1 MAVNRERY
9 TPHDVG
15 PSPLDW
21 DAPYLEEV
29 SSLITN
35 GFVGTATPYYT
46 DDSGIPYL
54 YGTNVRANKLDSK
67 DIRFVNRQFHSQ
79 QSKTELKTGDLLTV
93 QSGHIGETAVVT
105 EEFDG
110 ANCHALIVTRT
121 EKKYVF
127 PQYLSYYINSEIGR
141 ARLRGLVVGSTI
153 LHINTKDLKKF
164 RVLLPPLP
172 EQQKIAKIL
181 STWDKA
187 IATTE
192 RLIATSQQQ
201 KKALMQ
207 QLLTGKKRL
216 VNPDTG
222 MVFEEDWEHVSLGK
236 LVKVTGGNA
245 FKSEQFQESGIPLI
259 KISNIKPNYSV
270 TVDSSVFIPEDAK
283 YQKFEVVKGDILIA
297 MSGATTGKVGCYQF
311 DEYSYLNQRVGRFD
325 PKKGKIIK
333 SYLFQLLKLPKI
345 QYDILIDAVGG
356 AQPNISNK
364 DIERLKIIVP
374 SIIEQQKIASVLT
387 AADKE
392 IELLEAKLAHLK
404 EEKKALMQQLLT
416 GKRRVK
422 IDQEHN
428 KEVNV

>member
-1 MAVNRERY
+1 M
-9 TPHDVG
+9 
-15 PSPLDW
+15 
-21 DAPYLEEV
+21 
-29 SSLITN
+29 
-35 GFVGTATPYYT
+35 
-46 DDSGIPYL
+46 
-54 YGTNVRANKLDSK
+54 
-67 DIRFVNRQFHSQ
+67 
-79 QSKTELKTGDLLTV
+79 
-93 QSGHIGETAVVT
+93 
-105 EEFDG
+105 
-110 ANCHALIVTRT
+110 
-121 EKKYVF
+121 
-127 PQYLSYYINSEIGR
+127 
-141 ARLRGLVVGSTI
+141 
-153 LHINTKDLKKF
+153 
-164 RVLLPPLP
+164 
-172 EQQKIAKIL
+172 
-181 STWDKA
+181 
-187 IATTE
+187 
-192 RLIATSQQQ
+192 
-201 KKALMQ
+201 
-207 QLLTGKKRL
+207 
-216 VNPDTG
+216 
-222 MVFEEDWEHVSLGK
+222 
-236 LVKVTGGNA
+236 
-245 FKSEQFQESGIPLI
+245 
-259 KISNIKPNYSV
+259 
-270 TVDSSVFIPEDAK
+270 
-283 YQKFEVVKGDILIA
+283 VKGDILIA